1 LKSGNNQQTVGSINP
16 QRENA
21 GLPLRNRSEM
31 SVPSKIA
38 GSRFYRQNNVAGI
51 QPDIG
56 WMLQHGLQ
64 DDQF

>member
-1 LKSGNNQQTVGSINP
+1 
-16 QRENA
+16 
-21 GLPLRNRSEM
+21 M